1 MPFTFQVAIFI
12 RPQASGDDITTCAT
26 TTPDLRDTTRPM
38 LHATLDL
45 ARRIERAEIDF
56 CAVAGAPGSHGR
68 VTSLEIGGGR
78 ALFGRAGSP
87 LNKVLGLGLQGPV
100 SDTELDR
107 LETFYAARQ
116 SPAQVELC
124 PLAHA
129 DVARRLAERGFMLQ
143 GFENELGIEIAAA
156 NGGPG
161 GHANA
166 AVRVAPV
173 TPAETGTWTRI
184 TAEGFAAAEHDPGA
198 PPEAYTIDQLVPL
211 MRQFLHPSIRQYLA
225 WVDGRP
231 AGGVATWTH
240 DRILGIFG
248 ASTLP
253 QFRRRGVQTAATRFV
268 LDAAHEEADLAIAT
282 TAPGST
288 SQRTHERLG
297 FRVLYT
303 RAILVK
309 P

>member
-1 MPFTFQVAIFI
+1 
-12 RPQASGDDITTCAT
+12 
-26 TTPDLRDTTRPM
+26 M

-56 CAVAGAPGSHGR
+56 CALAGARGAHGR
-68 VTSLEIGGGR
+68 VSTLDVGGGR
-78 ALFGRAGSP
+78 ALFSRTGSP
-87 LNKVLGLGLQGPV
+87 LNKVLGLGLQDPV
-100 SDTELDR
+100 TETELNR
-107 LETFYAARQ
+107 LEAFYAVRQ

-129 DVARRLAERGFMLQ
+129 DVARRLSERGFLLQ
-143 GFENELGIEIAAA
+143 GFENELGVEIAPT
-156 NGGPG
+156 NGGG
-161 GHANA
+161 DREENA
-166 AVRVAPV
+166 GVRITLA
-173 TPAETGTWTRI
+173 TADAADMWTRV

-198 PPEAYTIDQLVPL
+198 PPESYSIDQLIAM

-225 WVDGRP
+225 WVDGKP
-231 AGGVATWTH
+231 AGGVATWVH

-253 QFRRRGVQTAATRFV
+253 QFRRRGVQTAVTRFV
-268 LDAAHEEADLAIAT
+268 IDAARGEADLAIAT

-297 FRVLYT
+297 FQVLYT

-309 P
+309 T